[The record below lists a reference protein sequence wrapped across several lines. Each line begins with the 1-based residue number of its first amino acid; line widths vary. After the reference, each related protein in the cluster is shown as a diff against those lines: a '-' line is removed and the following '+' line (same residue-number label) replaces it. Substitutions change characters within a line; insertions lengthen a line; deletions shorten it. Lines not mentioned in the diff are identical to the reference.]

1 VALDRRLVDAQ
12 PAARMIKRFDEV
24 ARDRVLNHP
33 RYSVTAKHCN
43 QHDYLDGKRAAL
55 GAGSWTGSD
64 DTPIAAAPPHPERA
78 RSGAAA
84 GGAVGACTRRS
95 TTFGAG
101 SALEMGPLAGSP

>member
-1 VALDRRLVDAQ
+1 
-12 PAARMIKRFDEV
+12 MIKRFDEV

-64 DTPIAAAPPHPERA
+64 AKHNVLGPALPQEARWERA
-78 RSGAAA
+78 P
-84 GGAVGACTRRS
+84 AVP

-101 SALEMGPLAGSP
+101 SAREMGPLAGSP